1 LQNKKE
7 GKERMKNFKKIINFL
22 FEITYLKRLRRSGWF
37 LLGIEKADSVAEHC
51 FVTAQIAY
59 LLAKMEKANAEHA
72 AVIALFHDNGET
84 RITDLNL
91 VQGYYLK
98 PGKAERRAF
107 FDQVKSLPSAEDIK
121 KLFKEFAESV
131 TPEAIIAKD
140 ADRLEL
146 AIQAKCYLD
155 AGGNKSL
162 QIWIKRVRVLLKTRS
177 ANRLLDAIEESDM
190 NGWWETVK
198 GIREER
204 KKVECALD
212 GSA

>member
-1 LQNKKE
+1 
-7 GKERMKNFKKIINFL
+7 MKNFKKIINFL
-22 FEITYLKRLRRSGWF
+22 FEITYLKRLKRSGWF
-37 LLGIEKADSVAEHC
+37 LLGIERADSVAEHC

-121 KLFKEFAESV
+121 ELFKEFSENL

-155 AGGNKSL
+155 MGGNKSL
-162 QIWIKRVRVLLKTRS
+162 RNWIKGVRVQLKTKS

-190 NGWWETVK
+190 NEWWGTIK
-198 GIREER
+198 GIRKER
-204 KKVECALD
+204 KKAERAL
-212 GSA
+212 GGGA